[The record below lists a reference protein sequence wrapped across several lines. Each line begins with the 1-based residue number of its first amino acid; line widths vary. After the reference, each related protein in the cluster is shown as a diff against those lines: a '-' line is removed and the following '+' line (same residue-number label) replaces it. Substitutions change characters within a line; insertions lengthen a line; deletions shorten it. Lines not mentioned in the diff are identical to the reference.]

1 MNKKYLLTALAVGV
15 AVSASSSLAATKL
28 LSSADNVIAVGGKVK
43 NNSNY
48 PAAEAPGYLTD
59 QDPNTKYLNGGQI
72 YTGFIITPTFGATV
86 IKSMQFNTANDA
98 PERDPATY
106 ELYGTNEEIK
116 STDNSFGDQEAWT
129 LISSGTLNLPEER
142 LTASEFYS
150 FENEVSYTSYRMVF
164 PTLKG
169 TGVSMQ
175 IGDVQFYEMA
185 NPNPDVGDIG
195 IIFAQD
201 YDSTIAVQ
209 FPVGSDS
216 AYNTTDWNGSPPA
229 NAIDLNYVNRYANFA
244 KTNVGLAIWPAAGLT
259 KLESFNIYT
268 FTNRPSCDP
277 IAYQLFGTL
286 DFQKSADNSL
296 GTNETWVLLGEG
308 SLQTPEARSTWSPEV
323 SVDTTE
329 WYRGYKLLF
338 TEIRDAA
345 ATDAEVVHISELQF
359 YGLKEDIGIGE
370 PLLIPG
376 DIARPINATKDIN
389 YWTTN
394 STSSY
399 PAAENPPQ
407 VIDGSVDTKYL
418 NRGGE
423 YTGFIVTPSAT
434 SVVKSF
440 KMWTANDATE
450 RDPDAYQIWGRN
462 TDYTETDNGFTTAEG
477 WTLIAEGA
485 VALPTGRKVEGPLV
499 VVNNS
504 ASYKHY
510 KVIFPSLRT
519 NGNTLMQL
527 ADMQLYSDE
536 AGTAGILAAGN
547 TIIAVQASKPGTYM
561 ADIRES
567 SQFAIDVNTATK
579 YYNGAGT
586 DSGIIFLPMNSSTV
600 IKAIELTTANDSPER
615 DPATFILYGTN
626 EEVVSP
632 DYSRGN
638 DEAWEEIASGDLV
651 IPEARKT
658 KMEQPFIF
666 ENDKAYSAYKII
678 FPTLRGKD
686 GVQEGI
692 GLQFS
697 EIQFHGNIVKA
708 APVNLIS
715 NLRGDFFIAVRSA
728 FSPSSS
734 YSTDPLE
741 SPAMALDGDKN
752 TKYLN
757 GGNYTNS
764 LGMII
769 TPVAGKKAVQYLEFI
784 TPNDHDGRDPMSYK
798 LYGTDDPITSEDNS
812 DGSAENW
819 TLVAEGALDF
829 PIERLKTDYLVELPA
844 VTPAFTSWKIVFPT
858 IRGADVGGDTIGAV
872 QTAMQFSDIQFI
884 SPDWEY
890 FLSASDFAV
899 AVGDFMSGSSYPA
912 QEGPFAVADGNIKV
926 KYLNFGEARSG
937 FIITPTVAITPNAL
951 MYTTA
956 NDSPDRDPASVEVY
970 GTDDPITS
978 LDNSAGI
985 AENWTLIAEGALA
998 ADAFRYRNS
1007 GILRFENDVSYT
1019 SYKVLFPT
1027 VRDSAVANSMQLG
1040 EFYLYSLSDTPEP
1053 VEPPVLAFAV
1063 VDGKLVL
1070 RWAVSSQAVLE
1081 VSSQASGGT
1090 WTLAGEPLLDAGTYY
1105 YEVPMSAEA
1114 SYFRLVVAQ

>member
-1 MNKKYLLTALAVGV
+1 MNKKYLLTALAVCV

-28 LSSADNVIAVGGKVK
+28 LSSADNAIAVGGKVK

-59 QDPNTKYLNGGQI
+59 QNPNTKYLNGGQI
-72 YTGFIITPTFGATV
+72 YTGFIITPIYGETV
-86 IKSMQFNTANDA
+86 IKSMQFNTANDDA
-98 PERDPATY
+98 LRDPATY

-116 STDNSFGDQEAWT
+116 STDNSFGDQEEWT
-129 LISSGTLNLPEER
+129 LISSGTLSLPEER
-142 LTASEFYS
+142 LTASEYYS
-150 FENEVSYTSYRMVF
+150 FENEVKYTSYRMIF

-175 IGDVQFYEMA
+175 IGDVQFFEVA
-185 NPNPDVGDIG
+185 NPNPDVDWG
-195 IIFAQD
+195 ILSIAD
-201 YDSTIAVQ
+201 YDATLAIQ
-209 FPVGSDS
+209 LPVGTDS
-216 AYNTTDWNGSPPA
+216 RYDTTDWNGSPPA
-229 NAIDLNYVNRYANFA
+229 NAIDLNFVNRYANFA

-259 KLESFNIYT
+259 KVESFNIYT

-277 IAYQLFGTL
+277 VAYQLFGTL
-286 DFQKSADNSL
+286 DFQKSADNSA

-308 SLQTPEARSTWSPEV
+308 SLQTPTARSTWSPEV
-323 SVDTTE
+323 SVDTE
-329 WYRGYKLLF
+329 EYYRGYKLLF
-338 TEIRDAA
+338 TDIRDAA
-345 ATDAEVVHISELQF
+345 ATDADVVHITELQF
-359 YGLKEDIGIGE
+359 YGLKEDLGIGE

-376 DIARPINATKDIN
+376 DIGRPINTSKDIN

-394 STSSY
+394 SASDY
-399 PAAENPPQ
+399 PAAESPAM

-418 NRGGE
+418 NRAGE
-423 YTGFIVTPSAT
+423 YTGFIVTPAAA

-462 TDYTETDNGFTTAEG
+462 TDYSETNNSISYEEG
-477 WTLIAEGA
+477 WTLVAQGA
-485 VALPTGRKVEGPLV
+485 VALPTGRKAEGPLV
-499 VVNNS
+499 AVDNS

-510 KVIFPSLRT
+510 RVIFNSLRT
-519 NGNTLMQL
+519 NGNALMQL

-536 AGTAGILAAGN
+536 AGTAGILSGGN
-547 TIIAVQASKPGTYM
+547 TIIAIQASKPASHSGTT
-561 ADIRES
+561 ES
-567 SQFAIDVNTATK
+567 PQHVIDVNTSTK

-600 IKAIELTTANDSPER
+600 VKAIELTTAGDFAER
-615 DPATFILYGTN
+615 DPASFVLYGTN
-626 EEVVSP
+626 EEVVSK
-632 DYSRGN
+632 DYGRGN

-651 IPEARKT
+651 MPDARKT
-658 KMEQPFIF
+658 KMEEPFIF
-666 ENDKAYSAYKII
+666 ENDKSYSAYKIV
-678 FPTLRGKD
+678 FPTLRGKE
-686 GVQEGI
+686 GVQEGV

-697 EIQFHGNIVKA
+697 EIQFYGDIVKA

-734 YSTDPLE
+734 YNTTPLE
-741 SPAMALDGDKN
+741 SPAMALDGDTA

-757 GGNYTNS
+757 LGNYTNS

-769 TPVAGKKAVQYLEFI
+769 TPVAGKKAIKYMEFN
-784 TPNDHDGRDPMSYK
+784 TPNDADGRDPMSYK

-812 DGSAENW
+812 AGAEENW

-829 PIERLKTDYLVELPA
+829 PTKRLEKGYTVELPTA
-844 VTPAFTSWKIVFPT
+844 TPAFTSWKIVFPT
-858 IRGADVGGDTIGAV
+858 IRGANTTDGLV
-872 QTAMQFSDIQFI
+872 QTTMQYADIQFMT
-884 SPDWEY
+884 PDYEY
-890 FLSASDFAV
+890 FLSASDFSV

-926 KYLNFGEARSG
+926 KYLNFGEAHSG
-937 FIITPTVAITPNAL
+937 FIITPTVGITPNAL

-978 LDNSAGI
+978 MDNSAGI
-985 AENWTLIAEGALA
+985 AENWTLVAEGALA
-998 ADAFRYRNS
+998 TDAFRYRNS
-1007 GILRFENDVSYT
+1007 GILRFENEVAYT
-1019 SYKVLFPT
+1019 SYKVIFPT
-1027 VRDSAVANSMQLG
+1027 VKDSVVANSLQLG
-1040 EFYLYSLSDTPEP
+1040 EFYFYSLSDTPEP

-1081 VSSQASGGT
+1081 VSSQASGGA
-1090 WTLAGEPLLDAGTYY
+1090 WILAGEPQLDAGTYY
-1105 YEVPMSAEA
+1105 YEVPMTSKA

>member
-28 LSSADNVIAVGGKVK
+28 LSSADNVIAVGGKAK
-43 NNSNY
+43 NNSSY
-48 PAAEAPGYLTD
+48 PANEAPGYLTD
-59 QDPNTKYLNGGQI
+59 QDPSTKYLNGGQVF
-72 YTGFIITPTFGATV
+72 TGFIVTPTYGETV
-86 IKSMQFNTANDA
+86 IKSMRFNTANDDA
-98 PERDPATY
+98 NRDPATY
-106 ELYGTNEEIK
+106 ELYGTNEKIK
-116 STDNSFGDQEAWT
+116 SADNSYGDQEEWT
-129 LISSGTLNLPEER
+129 LISKGTLNLPAER

-150 FENEVSYTSYRMVF
+150 FENEVSYTSYRMIF

-175 IGDVQFYEMA
+175 IGDVQFYEIA
-185 NPNPDVGDIG
+185 NPDPDVDYG
-195 IIFAQD
+195 ILGALD
-201 YDSTIAVQ
+201 YDATIAIQ
-209 FPVGSDS
+209 LPVGTDS
-216 AYNTTDWNGSPPA
+216 RYDTTDWNGSPPA
-229 NAIDLNYVNRYANFA
+229 NAIDLNYYNRYANFA

-277 IAYQLFGTL
+277 MAYQLFGTL
-286 DFQKSADNSL
+286 DFQKSANNSF

-308 SLQTPEARSTWSPEV
+308 SLQTPTARETWSPEV

-338 TEIRDAA
+338 TDIRDAA
-345 ATDAEVVHISELQF
+345 ATDAEVVHISEMQF

-376 DIARPINATKDIN
+376 DVARPINATKDIN
-389 YWTTN
+389 YWTT
-394 STSSY
+394 TSASAY
-399 PAAENPPQ
+399 PAAENPPA
-407 VIDGSVDTKYL
+407 VIDGSVTTKYL
-418 NRGGE
+418 NRAGE
-423 YTGFIVTPSAT
+423 YTGFIVTPSAAAA
-434 SVVKSF
+434 VKSF

-462 TDYTETDNGFTTAEG
+462 TDYTETDNGFTTADG

-485 VALPTGRKVEGPLV
+485 VALPTARQTEGPLV
-499 VVNNS
+499 VVNNN

-519 NGNTLMQL
+519 NGNALMQL

-547 TIIAVQASKPGTYM
+547 TIIAVQASKPGTHM
-561 ADIRES
+561 ANIKES
-567 SQFAIDVNTATK
+567 SQFAIDVDTASK

-586 DSGIIFLPMNSSTV
+586 DSGIIFQPMNSSTV
-600 IKAIELTTANDSPER
+600 VKAIELTTANDSPER
-615 DPATFILYGTN
+615 DPASFILYGTN

-632 DYSRGN
+632 DYSRGT
-638 DEAWEEIASGDLV
+638 DETWEEIASGDLV
-651 IPEARKT
+651 LPDARKT

-666 ENDKAYSAYKII
+666 DNEKAYSAYKII
-678 FPTLRGKD
+678 FPTLRGKED
-686 GVQEGI
+686 GTQEGI

-728 FSPSSS
+728 FSPSSK
-734 YSTDPLE
+734 YNTDPLE
-741 SPAMALDGDKN
+741 SPAMALDGNPN

-757 GGNYTNS
+757 GGNYTNN

-769 TPVAGKKAVQYLEFI
+769 TPAAGKKAVQWMEF
-784 TPNDHDGRDPMSYK
+784 TTANDHDGRDPMSYK

-819 TLVAEGALDF
+819 TLVAEGALDL
-829 PIERLKTDYLVELPA
+829 PSARLDSTYMLELPA
-844 VTPAFTSWKIVFPT
+844 ATPAFTSWKIVFPT
-858 IRGADVGGDTIGAV
+858 IRGADVGGETIGAV
-872 QTAMQFSDIQFI
+872 QTTMQFADIQLI
-884 SPDWEY
+884 APGYEY
-890 FLSASDFAV
+890 FLSVEDFAI

-926 KYLNFGEARSG
+926 KYLNYGKARSG
-937 FIITPTVAITPNAL
+937 FIVTPTELITPNAL

-956 NDSPDRDPASVEVY
+956 NDSPDRDPTTVEVY

-978 LDNSAGI
+978 MNNSAGI
-985 AENWTLIAEGALA
+985 EENWTLIAEGALA
-998 ADAFRYRNS
+998 TDAFRYRNS
-1007 GILRFENDVSYT
+1007 GILRFENEAAYT
-1019 SYKVLFPT
+1019 SYKVIFPT
-1027 VRDSAVANSMQLG
+1027 VKDSAVANSMQLG
-1040 EFYLYSLSDTPEP
+1040 EFYFYSLSDTPEP
-1053 VEPPVLAFAV
+1053 EPPVLAFSV
-1063 VDGKLVL
+1063 VDGKLGL

-1081 VSSQASGGT
+1081 VSPQASGAA
-1090 WTLAGEPLLDAGTYY
+1090 WTHAGLPAVKDGTYY
-1105 YEVPMSAEA
+1105 YEVPMSATA
-1114 SYFRLVVAQ
+1114 SYFRLVVGQ

>member
-1 MNKKYLLTALAVGV
+1 MNKKYLLTALAVCV

-28 LSSADNVIAVGGKVK
+28 LSSADNAIAVGGKVK

-48 PAAEAPGYLTD
+48 PANEAPGYLTD
-59 QDPNTKYLNGGQI
+59 QDPNTKYLNGGQVF
-72 YTGFIITPTFGATV
+72 TGFIITPTYGATV

-142 LTASEFYS
+142 LKASEFYS

-201 YDSTIAVQ
+201 YDSTLAVQ
-209 FPVGSDS
+209 FPVGTDS

-277 IAYQLFGTL
+277 VAYQLFGTL
-286 DFQKSADNSL
+286 DFQKSADNSA

-308 SLQTPEARSTWSPEV
+308 SLQTPEARSIWSPEV
-323 SVDTTE
+323 SVSTTE
-329 WYRGYKLLF
+329 YYRGYKLLF
-338 TEIRDAA
+338 TGIRDAA

-376 DIARPINATKDIN
+376 DIARPINATKDIQ
-389 YWTTN
+389 YMTTN
-394 STSSY
+394 SASSY
-399 PAAENPPQ
+399 PAAENPPL

-418 NRGGE
+418 NRAGE
-423 YTGFIVTPSAT
+423 YSGFIVTPSAPAA
-434 SVVKSF
+434 VKSF

-462 TDYTETDNGFTTAEG
+462 TDYTETDNSISFAEG

-510 KVIFPSLRT
+510 KVIFNSLRT
-519 NGNTLMQL
+519 NGNSLMQL

-536 AGTAGILAAGN
+536 AGTAGILSGGN
-547 TIIAVQASKPGTYM
+547 TIIAVQASKPASYSGTT
-561 ADIRES
+561 ES
-567 SQFAIDVNTATK
+567 PQHTIDVNTATK

-600 IKAIELTTANDSPER
+600 VKAIELTTANDSMER
-615 DPATFILYGTN
+615 DPASFILYGTN

-638 DEAWEEIASGDLV
+638 DETWEEIASGDLV
-651 IPEARKT
+651 MPEARKT

-697 EIQFHGNIVKA
+697 EIQFYGDIVKA

-734 YSTDPLE
+734 YNTNPLE

-757 GGNYTNS
+757 LGNYTNS

-769 TPVAGKKAVQYLEFI
+769 TPVAGKKAIKYMEFN
-784 TPNDHDGRDPMSYK
+784 TANDADGRDPMSYK

-829 PIERLKTDYLVELPA
+829 PTERLYTGYTVELPTA
-844 VTPAFTSWKIVFPT
+844 TPAFTSWKIVFPT
-858 IRGADVGGDTIGAV
+858 IRGANTTDAAV
-872 QTAMQFSDIQFI
+872 QTTVQYADIQFMT
-884 SPDWEY
+884 PEYEY
-890 FLSASDFAV
+890 FLSASDFSV
-899 AVGDFMSGSSYPA
+899 AVGNYMSGSSYPA

-926 KYLNFGEARSG
+926 KYLNFGKERSG
-937 FIITPTVAITPNAL
+937 FIVTPTVTITPNAL

-956 NDSPDRDPASVEVY
+956 NDFADRDPATVELY

-978 LDNSAGI
+978 MDNSAGI
-985 AENWTLIAEGALA
+985 DENWTLIAEGALA
-998 ADAFRYRNS
+998 ADNFRYRNS
-1007 GILRFENDVSYT
+1007 GILRFENEVAYT
-1019 SYKVLFPT
+1019 SYKILFPT
-1027 VRDSAVANSMQLG
+1027 VKNASSSTCMQLG

>member
-1 MNKKYLLTALAVGV
+1 MNKKYLLTALAVCV

-28 LSSADNVIAVGGKVK
+28 LSSADNAIAVGGKVK

-48 PAAEAPGYLTD
+48 PANEAPGYLTD
-59 QDPNTKYLNGGQI
+59 QDPNTKYLNGGQVF
-72 YTGFIITPTFGATV
+72 TGFIITPTYGATV

-142 LTASEFYS
+142 LKASEFYS

-201 YDSTIAVQ
+201 YDSTLAVQ
-209 FPVGSDS
+209 FPVGTDS

-277 IAYQLFGTL
+277 VAYQLFGTL
-286 DFQKSADNSL
+286 DFQKSADNSA

-308 SLQTPEARSTWSPEV
+308 SLQTPEARSIWSPEV
-323 SVDTTE
+323 SVSTTE
-329 WYRGYKLLF
+329 YYRGYKLLF
-338 TEIRDAA
+338 TGIRDAA

-376 DIARPINATKDIN
+376 DIARPINATKDIQ
-389 YWTTN
+389 YMTTN
-394 STSSY
+394 SASSY
-399 PAAENPPQ
+399 PAAENPPL

-418 NRGGE
+418 NRAGE
-423 YTGFIVTPSAT
+423 YSGFIVTPSAPAA
-434 SVVKSF
+434 VKSF

-462 TDYTETDNGFTTAEG
+462 TDYTETDNSISFAEG

-485 VALPTGRKVEGPLV
+485 VALPTGRKAEGPLV
-499 VVNNS
+499 AVENS

-510 KVIFPSLRT
+510 RVIFNSLRT
-519 NGNTLMQL
+519 NGNSLMQL

-547 TIIAVQASKPGTYM
+547 TIIAIQASKPASYSGTT
-561 ADIRES
+561 ES
-567 SQFAIDVNTATK
+567 PQHTIDVNTSTK

-600 IKAIELTTANDSPER
+600 VKAIELTTANDSMER
-615 DPATFILYGTN
+615 DPASFILYGTN

-638 DEAWEEIASGDLV
+638 DETWEEIASGDLV
-651 IPEARKT
+651 MPEARKT

-697 EIQFHGNIVKA
+697 EIQFYGDIVKA

-734 YSTDPLE
+734 YNTNPLE

-757 GGNYTNS
+757 LGNYTNS

-769 TPVAGKKAVQYLEFI
+769 TPVAGKKAIKYMEFN
-784 TPNDHDGRDPMSYK
+784 TANDADGRDPMSYK

-829 PIERLKTDYLVELPA
+829 PTERLYTGYTVELPTA
-844 VTPAFTSWKIVFPT
+844 TPAFTSWKIVFPT
-858 IRGADVGGDTIGAV
+858 IRGANTTDAAV
-872 QTAMQFSDIQFI
+872 QTTVQYADIQFMT
-884 SPDWEY
+884 PEYEY
-890 FLSASDFAV
+890 FLSASDFSV
-899 AVGDFMSGSSYPA
+899 AVGNYMSGSSYPA

-926 KYLNFGEARSG
+926 KYLNFGKERSG
-937 FIITPTVAITPNAL
+937 FIVTPTVTITPNAL

-956 NDSPDRDPASVEVY
+956 NDFADRDPATVELY

-978 LDNSAGI
+978 MDNSAGI
-985 AENWTLIAEGALA
+985 DENWTLIAEGALA
-998 ADAFRYRNS
+998 ADNFRYRNS
-1007 GILRFENDVSYT
+1007 GILRFENEVAYT
-1019 SYKVLFPT
+1019 SYKILFPT
-1027 VRDSAVANSMQLG
+1027 VKNASSSTCMQLG